1 MGAAK
6 RVKMLLIEQGKSV
19 KDIAAVLDIAPQ
31 SMSNKLYRDSF
42 TFDEVVKIDDDVAI
56 KMVKTV
62 AETEGLPI
70 GISAGAAVTAAV
82 KLAER
87 DEFVNKRLVVVLPDG
102 VERYLSTG
110 YF

>member
-1 MGAAK
+1 MA
-6 RVKMLLIEQGKSV
+6 
-19 KDIAAVLDIAPQ
+19 
-31 SMSNKLYRDSF
+31 
-42 TFDEVVKIDDDVAI
+42 
-56 KMVKTV
+56 
-62 AETEGLPI
+62 I
-70 GISAGAAVTAAV
+70 GIFAGAAVTAAV

>member
-1 MGAAK
+1 MSGETAGSHKIQGIGAGFVPK
-6 RVKMLLIEQGKSV
+6 FYDKSLV
-19 KDIAAVLDIAPQ
+19 
-31 SMSNKLYRDSF
+31 
-42 TFDEVVKIDDDVAI
+42 DEVVKIDDDVAI
-56 KMVKTV
+56 KMVKMV

-70 GISAGAAVTAAV
+70 GISAGAAVAAVV